1 VSTVRVSA
9 RDPGRGSG
17 RGLRSRLVVGYVL
30 VTVATALITA
40 GTAIVAIIVVIGAR
54 PTRASTLAR
63 QLFDYLPVHSL
74 SDTGLLWLLAAAM
87 VGLLAISVG
96 AGLLAAN
103 RVLRPVRTLAAAAE
117 RVAAG
122 DLDVRLAASGND
134 ELAQLVTTFNAMTAN
149 LSQSVEELRLL
160 EARARRFAS
169 DVSHELRT
177 PLAAMTAV
185 TDVLSAET
193 ASMSPDA
200 TRAARLVVAET
211 EHLRLLVNDLIEMSR
226 FDAGTAALD
235 VDVVDIATVVAACL
249 ALRGWTDAVHTDVPD
264 GMAAVLDR
272 RRFDIALA
280 NVVGNA
286 VRYGTAPVQVIAAS
300 RHDGV
305 RSWLDVTVTDCGP
318 GLPAEALPHVF
329 ERFYKADAARTRS
342 DGSGLGLAIALENV
356 RLHGGTLQAAN
367 RPQGGAV
374 FTMRLPMHASPIADR
389 PADRASTVG

>member
-1 VSTVRVSA
+1 VSG
-9 RDPGRGSG
+9 PRGSG
-17 RGLRSRLVVGYVL
+17 RGLQSRLVIGYVL
-30 VTVATALITA
+30 VTLATALITA
-40 GTAIVAIIVVIGAR
+40 GTAIVAFVVVIGAR
-54 PTRASTLAR
+54 PVRASTLAR
-63 QLFDYLPVHSL
+63 QMFDYLPVRSL
-74 SDTGLLWLLAAAM
+74 SDRGLLWLLAAAV
-87 VGLLAISVG
+87 VGLLVISVG
-96 AGLLAAN
+96 AGMVAAK
-103 RVLRPVRTLAAAAE
+103 RVLQPVRTLALAAE
-117 RVAAG
+117 RVAGG
-122 DLDVRLAASGND
+122 DLDVRLTPSGSD

-149 LSQSVEELRLL
+149 LGRSVEELRRL

-193 ASMSPDA
+193 VSMSPDA

-211 EHLRLLVNDLIEMSR
+211 EHLRVLVNDLIEMSR

-235 VDVVDIATVVAACL
+235 VDVIDIATVVGACL
-249 ALRGWTDAVHTDVPD
+249 ALRGWTDAVQTNVPE

-272 RRFDIALA
+272 RRFDVALA

-286 VRYGTAPVQVIAAS
+286 VRYGAPPVKVTAAS
-300 RHDGV
+300 RNDGA

-318 GLPAEALPHVF
+318 GLPADALPHVF

-367 RPQGGAV
+367 RPEGGAV
-374 FTMRLPMHASPIADR
+374 FTMRLPMHASDIP
-389 PADRASTVG
+389 DRAASSTSTVG

>member
-1 VSTVRVSA
+1 MST
-9 RDPGRGSG
+9 SG
-17 RGLRSRLVVGYVL
+17 RGLRSRLVVGYVW

-40 GTAIVAIIVVIGAR
+40 STAVVGMIVVIGTRPAR
-54 PTRASTLAR
+54 ATRLAGD
-63 QLFDYLPVHSL
+63 LFNYVPRPSL
-74 SDTGLLWLLAAAM
+74 SDRGLLWLLIAAI

-96 AGLLAAN
+96 AGLLAAK
-103 RVLRPVRTLAAAAE
+103 RVLQPVRTLASAAE

-122 DLDVRLAASGND
+122 DLGVRLEPSGDD
-134 ELAQLVTTFNAMTAN
+134 ELAQLVTTFNGMTAN
-149 LSQSVEELRLL
+149 LGKSVEELRRL

-193 ASMSPDA
+193 AGMSPDA
-200 TRAARLVVAET
+200 ARAARLVITET

-235 VDVVDIATVVAACL
+235 VDVLDIEAVVSACL
-249 ALRGWTDAVHTDVPD
+249 ALRGWTDVVATEVPE

-286 VRYGTAPVQVIAAS
+286 VRYGAPPVHVTAAA
-300 RHDGV
+300 RRDGA

-318 GLPAEALPHVF
+318 GLPPEALSHVF

-356 RLHGGTLQAAN
+356 RLHGGTLEAAN
-367 RPQGGAV
+367 RPEGGAE
-374 FTMRLPMHASPIADR
+374 FTLRLPMHAAPVPDR
-389 PADRASTVG
+389 PASNASTVS

>member
-1 VSTVRVSA
+1 MST
-9 RDPGRGSG
+9 SG
-17 RGLRSRLVVGYVL
+17 RGLRSRLVVGYVW

-40 GTAIVAIIVVIGAR
+40 GTAVVGMIVVIGTRPAR
-54 PTRASTLAR
+54 ATRLAGD
-63 QLFDYLPVHSL
+63 LFNYVPRPSL
-74 SDTGLLWLLAAAM
+74 SDRGLLWLLIAAI

-96 AGLLAAN
+96 AGLLAAK
-103 RVLRPVRTLAAAAE
+103 RVLQPVRTLASAAE

-122 DLDVRLAASGND
+122 DLGVRLEPSGDD
-134 ELAQLVTTFNAMTAN
+134 ELAQLVTTFNGMTAN
-149 LSQSVEELRLL
+149 LGKSVEELRRL

-193 ASMSPDA
+193 AGMSPDA
-200 TRAARLVVAET
+200 ARAAQLVITET

-235 VDVVDIATVVAACL
+235 VDVLDIEAVVSACL
-249 ALRGWTDAVHTDVPD
+249 ALRGWTDVVATEVPE

-286 VRYGTAPVQVIAAS
+286 VRYGAPPVHVTAAA
-300 RHDGV
+300 RRDGA

-318 GLPAEALPHVF
+318 GLPPEALSHVF

-356 RLHGGTLQAAN
+356 RLHGGTLEAAN
-367 RPQGGAV
+367 RPEGGAE
-374 FTMRLPMHASPIADR
+374 FTLRLPMHAAPVPDR
-389 PADRASTVG
+389 PASNASTVS

>member
-1 VSTVRVSA
+1 VSA
-9 RDPGRGSG
+9 LGGSG
-17 RGLRSRLVVGYVL
+17 RGLRSRLVVGYVW
-30 VTVATALITA
+30 VTVATALITG
-40 GTAIVAIIVVIGAR
+40 GTAVVAMVVIIGAR
-54 PTRASTLAR
+54 PVRASNLAR
-63 QLFDYLPVHSL
+63 QTFDYLPVHSL
-74 SDTGLLWLLAAAM
+74 SDTGLLWLLVFATI
-87 VGLLAISVG
+87 GLLAISVG
-96 AGLLAAN
+96 AGLLAAK

-122 DLDVRLAASGND
+122 DLDVRLEPSGDD
-134 ELAQLVTTFNAMTAN
+134 ELAQLATTFNGMTAN
-149 LSQSVEELRLL
+149 LGQSVEELRRL

-193 ASMSPDA
+193 AGMSPNA
-200 TRAARLVVAET
+200 ARAARLVVTET

-235 VDVVDIATVVAACL
+235 VDVLDIATVVSACL
-249 ALRGWTDAVHTDVPD
+249 ALRGWTDTVQTDVPE

-286 VRYGTAPVQVIAAS
+286 VRYGAPPVHVTAVS
-300 RHDGV
+300 RQDGA

-318 GLPAEALPHVF
+318 GLPPEALSHVF

-356 RLHGGTLQAAN
+356 RLHGGTLEAAN
-367 RPQGGAV
+367 RPEGGAV
-374 FTMRLPMHASPIADR
+374 FTLRLPMHASPVPDR
-389 PADRASTVG
+389 PTSNTSTVG

>member
-1 VSTVRVSA
+1 VSA
-9 RDPGRGSG
+9 LGGSG
-17 RGLRSRLVVGYVL
+17 RGLRSRLVVGYVW

-40 GTAIVAIIVVIGAR
+40 GTAVIGMIVVIGTRPAR
-54 PTRASTLAR
+54 ATRLAGE
-63 QLFDYLPVHSL
+63 LFNYVPVPSL
-74 SDTGLLWLLAAAM
+74 SDSGLLWLLVVAI

-96 AGLLAAN
+96 AGLLAAK

-122 DLDVRLAASGND
+122 DLDVRLEPTGDD
-134 ELAQLVTTFNAMTAN
+134 ELAQLATTFNGMTAN
-149 LSQSVEELRLL
+149 LGQSVEELRRL

-193 ASMSPDA
+193 AGMSPDA
-200 TRAARLVVAET
+200 ARAARLVVTET

-235 VDVVDIATVVAACL
+235 VDVLDIATVVSACL
-249 ALRGWTDAVHTDVPD
+249 ALRGWTDTVQTDVPE

-286 VRYGTAPVQVIAAS
+286 VRYGAPPVHVTAAA
-300 RHDGV
+300 RRDGA

-318 GLPAEALPHVF
+318 GLPPEALSHVF

-356 RLHGGTLQAAN
+356 RLHGGTLEAAN
-367 RPQGGAV
+367 RPEGGAE
-374 FTMRLPMHASPIADR
+374 FTIRLPMHASPVPDR
-389 PADRASTVG
+389 PASNASTVS

>member
-1 VSTVRVSA
+1 MST
-9 RDPGRGSG
+9 SG
-17 RGLRSRLVVGYVL
+17 RGLRSRLVVGYVW

-40 GTAIVAIIVVIGAR
+40 GTAVVGMIVVIGTRPAR
-54 PTRASTLAR
+54 ATRLAGD
-63 QLFDYLPVHSL
+63 LFNYVPRPSL
-74 SDTGLLWLLAAAM
+74 SDRGLLWLLIAAI

-96 AGLLAAN
+96 AGLLAAK
-103 RVLRPVRTLAAAAE
+103 RVLQPVRTLASAAE

-122 DLDVRLAASGND
+122 DLGVRLEPSGDD
-134 ELAQLVTTFNAMTAN
+134 ELAQLVTTFNGMTAN
-149 LSQSVEELRLL
+149 LGKSVEELRRL

-193 ASMSPDA
+193 AGMSPDA
-200 TRAARLVVAET
+200 ARAARLVITET

-235 VDVVDIATVVAACL
+235 VDVLDIEAVVSACL
-249 ALRGWTDAVHTDVPD
+249 ALRGWTDVVATEVPE

-286 VRYGTAPVQVIAAS
+286 VRYGAPPVHVTAAA
-300 RHDGV
+300 RRDGA

-318 GLPAEALPHVF
+318 GLPPEALSHVF

-356 RLHGGTLQAAN
+356 RLHGGTLEAAN
-367 RPQGGAV
+367 RPEGGAE
-374 FTMRLPMHASPIADR
+374 FTLRLPMHAAPVPDR
-389 PADRASTVG
+389 PASNASTVS

>member
-1 VSTVRVSA
+1 VSISGRNSA
-9 RDPGRGSG
+9 RSPG
-17 RGLRSRLVVGYVL
+17 RGLRSRLVVGYVW
-30 VTVATALITA
+30 VTVATALITG
-40 GTAIVAIIVVIGAR
+40 GTAVIAMVVVIGAR
-54 PTRASTLAR
+54 PVRASNLAR
-63 QLFDYLPVHSL
+63 QMFDYLPVHSL
-74 SDTGLLWLLAAAM
+74 SDTGLLWLLAFATI
-87 VGLLAISVG
+87 GLLAISVG
-96 AGLLAAN
+96 AGLLAAR
-103 RVLRPVRTLAAAAE
+103 RVLRPVRTLASAAE

-122 DLDVRLAASGND
+122 DLGVRLEPSGDD
-134 ELAQLVTTFNAMTAN
+134 ELAQLVTTFNGMTAN
-149 LSQSVEELRLL
+149 LGKSVEELRRL
-160 EARARRFAS
+160 EARSRRFAS

-193 ASMSPDA
+193 AGMSPDA
-200 TRAARLVVAET
+200 ARAARLVVTET

-235 VDVVDIATVVAACL
+235 VDVLDIATVVSACL
-249 ALRGWTDAVHTDVPD
+249 AMRGWTDVVETEVPE

-286 VRYGTAPVQVIAAS
+286 VRYGAAPVHVTAAS
-300 RHDGV
+300 RNDGA

-318 GLPAEALPHVF
+318 GLPPDALPHVF

-356 RLHGGTLQAAN
+356 RLHGGTLEAAN
-367 RPQGGAV
+367 RPQGGAE
-374 FTMRLPMHASPIADR
+374 FTLRLPMHASPLPDR
-389 PADRASTVG
+389 PTSRTFTAG

>member
-1 VSTVRVSA
+1 VSA
-9 RDPGRGSG
+9 LGGTGRSAG
-17 RGLRSRLVVGYVL
+17 RGLRSRLVVGYVW
-30 VTVATALITA
+30 VTVATALITG
-40 GTAIVAIIVVIGAR
+40 GTAVVAMVVIIGAR
-54 PTRASTLAR
+54 PVRASNLAR
-63 QLFDYLPVHSL
+63 QTFNYLPVHSL
-74 SDTGLLWLLAAAM
+74 SDTGLLWLLVFAT

-96 AGLLAAN
+96 AGLLAAK
-103 RVLRPVRTLAAAAE
+103 RVLQPVRTLAAAAE

-122 DLDVRLAASGND
+122 DLDVRLAPSGDD
-134 ELAQLVTTFNAMTAN
+134 ELAQLVTTFNGMTAN
-149 LSQSVEELRLL
+149 LGKSVEELRRL
-160 EARARRFAS
+160 EARSRRFAS

-193 ASMSPDA
+193 AGMSPDA
-200 TRAARLVVAET
+200 ARAARLVVTET

-235 VDVVDIATVVAACL
+235 VDVLDIATVVSACL
-249 ALRGWTDAVHTDVPD
+249 ALRGWTDIVQTEVPE

-286 VRYGTAPVQVIAAS
+286 VRYGAAPVHVIAAS
-300 RHDGV
+300 RNDGA
-305 RSWLDVTVTDCGP
+305 RSWLDVSVTDCGP
-318 GLPAEALPHVF
+318 GLPPDALPHVF

-356 RLHGGTLQAAN
+356 RLHGGTLEAAN
-367 RPQGGAV
+367 RPQGGAE
-374 FTMRLPMHASPIADR
+374 FTLRLPMHASPLSDR
-389 PADRASTVG
+389 PSSSTSTVG

>member
-1 VSTVRVSA
+1 VSGTH
-9 RDPGRGSG
+9 GSG
-17 RGLRSRLVVGYVL
+17 RGLQSRLVIGYVL

-40 GTAIVAIIVVIGAR
+40 GTAIVAFIVVIGAR
-54 PTRASTLAR
+54 PVRASTLAR
-63 QLFDYLPVHSL
+63 QTFDYLPVHSL
-74 SDTGLLWLLAAAM
+74 SDRGLLWLLAVAV
-87 VGLLAISVG
+87 VGLLVISVG
-96 AGLLAAN
+96 AGLVAAK
-103 RVLRPVRTLAAAAE
+103 RVLQPVRTLALAAE
-117 RVAAG
+117 RVAEG
-122 DLDVRLAASGND
+122 DLDVRLTPSGSD

-149 LSQSVEELRLL
+149 LGQSVEELRRLG
-160 EARARRFAS
+160 ARARRFAS

-185 TDVLSAET
+185 TDVLAAET
-193 ASMSPDA
+193 LSMSPDA

-235 VDVVDIATVVAACL
+235 VDVIDIATVVGACL
-249 ALRGWTDAVHTDVPD
+249 ALRGWTDAVHTNVPE

-272 RRFDIALA
+272 RRFDVALA

-286 VRYGTAPVQVIAAS
+286 VRYGEPPVNVTAVS
-300 RHDGV
+300 RNDGA
-305 RSWLDVTVTDCGP
+305 RSWLNVTVTDCGP
-318 GLPAEALPHVF
+318 GLPADALPHVF

-367 RPQGGAV
+367 RPEGGAV
-374 FTMRLPMHASPIADR
+374 FTMRLPMHASPL
-389 PADRASTVG
+389 PDRAASRATTVG

>member
-1 VSTVRVSA
+1 VSIS
-9 RDPGRGSG
+9 GRSSG
-17 RGLRSRLVVGYVL
+17 RGLRSRLVVGYVW

-40 GTAIVAIIVVIGAR
+40 GTAIVAMIVVIGSRPAR
-54 PTRASTLAR
+54 ATRLAGD
-63 QLFDYLPVHSL
+63 LFNYVPRPSL
-74 SDTGLLWLLAAAM
+74 SDNGLIWLLFAAI

-96 AGLLAAN
+96 AGLLAAK
-103 RVLRPVRTLAAAAE
+103 RVLQPVRTLASAAE

-122 DLDVRLAASGND
+122 DLDVRLEPSGDD
-134 ELAQLVTTFNAMTAN
+134 ELAQLVTTFNGMTAN
-149 LSQSVEELRLL
+149 LGRSVEELRRL
-160 EARARRFAS
+160 EARSRRFAS

-193 ASMSPDA
+193 AGMSPDA
-200 TRAARLVVAET
+200 ARAARLVVTET

-235 VDVVDIATVVAACL
+235 VDVLDIATVVSACL
-249 ALRGWTDAVHTDVPD
+249 ALRGWTDIVHTEVPE

-286 VRYGTAPVQVIAAS
+286 VRYGAAPVHVTAAS
-300 RHDGV
+300 RNDGA

-318 GLPAEALPHVF
+318 GLPPDALPHVF

-356 RLHGGTLQAAN
+356 RLHGGTLEAAN
-367 RPQGGAV
+367 RRQGGAE
-374 FTMRLPMHASPIADR
+374 FTLRLPMRASPLSDR
-389 PADRASTVG
+389 PTSSTSTVG

>member
-1 VSTVRVSA
+1 VSA
-9 RDPGRGSG
+9 VTFSRRATG
-17 RGLRSRLVVGYVL
+17 RGLRSRLVVGYVW
-30 VTVATALITA
+30 VTVATALITG
-40 GTAIVAIIVVIGAR
+40 GTAVIAMVVVIGTRPAR
-54 PTRASTLAR
+54 ATRLAGD
-63 QLFDYLPVHSL
+63 LFNYVPVPSL
-74 SDTGLLWLLAAAM
+74 SDSGLLWLLFAAI

-96 AGLLAAN
+96 AGLLAAK
-103 RVLRPVRTLAAAAE
+103 RVLEPVRTLASAAE

-122 DLDVRLAASGND
+122 DLDVRLEPSGDD
-134 ELAQLVTTFNAMTAN
+134 ELAQLVTTFNGMTAN
-149 LSQSVEELRLL
+149 LGRSVEELRRL

-193 ASMSPDA
+193 AGMSPDA
-200 TRAARLVVAET
+200 ARAARLVVTET

-235 VDVVDIATVVAACL
+235 VDVLDIATVVSACL
-249 ALRGWTDAVHTDVPD
+249 ALRGWTDVVQTEVPE

-286 VRYGTAPVQVIAAS
+286 VRYGAAPVHVTAAS
-300 RHDGV
+300 RNDGA

-318 GLPAEALPHVF
+318 GLPPDALLHVF

-356 RLHGGTLQAAN
+356 RLHGGTIEAAN
-367 RPQGGAV
+367 RPQGGAE
-374 FTMRLPMHASPIADR
+374 FTLRLPMHASPLPDR
-389 PADRASTVG
+389 STGSPSAVG

>member
-1 VSTVRVSA
+1 VNALGGT
-9 RDPGRGSG
+9 G
-17 RGLRSRLVVGYVL
+17 RGLRSRLVVGYVW
-30 VTVATALITA
+30 VTIATALITA
-40 GTAIVAIIVVIGAR
+40 GTAIVAMIVVIGTRPAR
-54 PTRASTLAR
+54 ATRLAGN
-63 QLFDYLPVHSL
+63 LFNYVPKPSL
-74 SDTGLLWLLAAAM
+74 SDSGLIWLLVAAI

-96 AGLLAAN
+96 AGLLAAK
-103 RVLRPVRTLAAAAE
+103 RVLQPVRTLASAAE

-122 DLDVRLAASGND
+122 DLDVRLEPSGDD
-134 ELAQLVTTFNAMTAN
+134 ELAQLVTTFNGMTAN
-149 LSQSVEELRLL
+149 LGASVQELRRL
-160 EARARRFAS
+160 EARSRRFAS

-193 ASMSPDA
+193 AGMSPNA
-200 TRAARLVVAET
+200 ARAARLVVTET

-235 VDVVDIATVVAACL
+235 VDVLDIATVINACL
-249 ALRGWTDAVHTDVPD
+249 ALRGWTGTVHTEVPE

-286 VRYGTAPVQVIAAS
+286 VRYGAPPVHVTAAS
-300 RHDGV
+300 RNDGA
-305 RSWLDVTVTDCGP
+305 RNWLDVTVTDCGP
-318 GLPAEALPHVF
+318 GLPPDALPHVF

-356 RLHGGTLQAAN
+356 RLHGGTLEAAN
-367 RPQGGAV
+367 RPQRGAE
-374 FTMRLPMHASPIADR
+374 FTLRLPMHASPLSDR
-389 PADRASTVG
+389 PTSSTSTVG

>member
-1 VSTVRVSA
+1 M
-9 RDPGRGSG
+9 
-17 RGLRSRLVVGYVL
+17 L
-30 VTVATALITA
+30 
-40 GTAIVAIIVVIGAR
+40 
-54 PTRASTLAR
+54 
-63 QLFDYLPVHSL
+63 Q
-74 SDTGLLWLLAAAM
+74 
-87 VGLLAISVG
+87 
-96 AGLLAAN
+96 
-103 RVLRPVRTLAAAAE
+103 PVRTLAAAAE

-122 DLDVRLAASGND
+122 DLDVRLAPTGDD
-134 ELAQLVTTFNAMTAN
+134 ELAQLATTFNGMTAN
-149 LSQSVEELRLL
+149 LGRSVEELRRL

-193 ASMSPDA
+193 AGMSPDA
-200 TRAARLVVAET
+200 ARAARLVVTET

-235 VDVVDIATVVAACL
+235 VDVLDIGTVVDACL
-249 ALRGWTDAVHTDVPD
+249 AMRGWTDTVHTDVPE
-264 GMAAVLDR
+264 GMSAALDR

-286 VRYGTAPVQVIAAS
+286 VRYGAAPVDVTAAS
-300 RHDGV
+300 RQDGV

-318 GLPAEALPHVF
+318 GLPPDALPHVF

-356 RLHGGTLQAAN
+356 RLHGGTLEAAN

-374 FTMRLPMHASPIADR
+374 FTMRLPMHAAPVPTGRRVARPR
-389 PADRASTVG
+389 PADSDRLRGAAWRRAGPTPQCRRRMWSARAASRLADLAVEVRAIGRRQLQMPGEGVQQGDVRLRVVADLPVVLLDLHVVEQPAGLDVGRVVRQLTWSWPGHI

>member
-1 VSTVRVSA
+1 MW
-9 RDPGRGSG
+9 
-17 RGLRSRLVVGYVL
+17 

-40 GTAIVAIIVVIGAR
+40 GTALVAMIVVIGAR

-63 QLFDYLPVHSL
+63 ETFDFLPVHSL
-74 SDTGLLWLLAAAM
+74 SDTGLLWLLAIAI

-96 AGLLAAN
+96 AGLLAAK
-103 RVLRPVRTLAAAAE
+103 RVLQPVRTLADAAE

-122 DLDVRLAASGND
+122 DLDVRLTPSGDD
-134 ELAQLVTTFNAMTAN
+134 ELAQLVTTFNGMTAN
-149 LSQSVEELRLL
+149 LGQSVEELRRL

-193 ASMSPDA
+193 AGMSPDA
-200 TRAARLVVAET
+200 ARAARLVVTET

-235 VDVVDIATVVAACL
+235 VDVFDIATVVGGCL
-249 ALRGWTDAVHTDVPD
+249 ALRGWTDAVNTHVPE

-286 VRYGTAPVQVIAAS
+286 VRYGTPPVDVTAAS
-300 RHDGV
+300 RHDGA
-305 RSWLDVTVTDCGP
+305 RNWLDVTVTDCGP
-318 GLPAEALPHVF
+318 GLPADALPHVF
-329 ERFYKADAARTRS
+329 GRFYKADAARTRS

-356 RLHGGTLQAAN
+356 RLHGGTLEAAN
-367 RPQGGAV
+367 RPRGGAV
-374 FTMRLPMHASPIADR
+374 FTMRLPMHASPIPDR
-389 PADRASTVG
+389 PSSRASTVG

>member
-1 VSTVRVSA
+1 MST
-9 RDPGRGSG
+9 SG
-17 RGLRSRLVVGYVL
+17 RGLRSRLVVGYVW

-40 GTAIVAIIVVIGAR
+40 GTAVVGMIVVIGTRPAR
-54 PTRASTLAR
+54 ATRLAGD
-63 QLFDYLPVHSL
+63 LFNYVPRPSL
-74 SDTGLLWLLAAAM
+74 SDSGLLWLLVAAI

-96 AGLLAAN
+96 AGLLAAK
-103 RVLRPVRTLAAAAE
+103 RVLQPVRTLASAAE

-122 DLDVRLAASGND
+122 DLGVRLEPSGDD
-134 ELAQLVTTFNAMTAN
+134 ELAQLVTTFNGMTAN
-149 LSQSVEELRLL
+149 LGKSVEELRRL

-193 ASMSPDA
+193 AGMSPDA
-200 TRAARLVVAET
+200 ARAAQLVITET

-235 VDVVDIATVVAACL
+235 VDVLDIATVVSACL
-249 ALRGWTDAVHTDVPD
+249 ALRGWTDVVATEVPE

-286 VRYGTAPVQVIAAS
+286 VRYGAPPVHVTAAA
-300 RHDGV
+300 RRDGA

-318 GLPAEALPHVF
+318 GLPPDALSHVF

-356 RLHGGTLQAAN
+356 RLHGGTLEAAN
-367 RPQGGAV
+367 RPEGGAE
-374 FTMRLPMHASPIADR
+374 FTLRLPMHASPVSDR
-389 PADRASTVG
+389 PASDASPVS

>member
-1 VSTVRVSA
+1 MST
-9 RDPGRGSG
+9 PG
-17 RGLRSRLVVGYVL
+17 RGLRSRLVVGYVW
-30 VTVATALITA
+30 VTIATALITA
-40 GTAIVAIIVVIGAR
+40 GTAVVGMIVVIGTRPAR
-54 PTRASTLAR
+54 ATRLAGD
-63 QLFDYLPVHSL
+63 LFNYVPRPSL
-74 SDTGLLWLLAAAM
+74 SDSGLLWLLVAAI

-96 AGLLAAN
+96 AGLLAAK
-103 RVLRPVRTLAAAAE
+103 RVLQPVRTLASAAE

-122 DLDVRLAASGND
+122 DLGVRLEPSGDD
-134 ELAQLVTTFNAMTAN
+134 ELAQLVTTFNGMTAN
-149 LSQSVEELRLL
+149 LGKSVEELRRL

-193 ASMSPDA
+193 AGMSPDA
-200 TRAARLVVAET
+200 ARAAQLVITET

-235 VDVVDIATVVAACL
+235 VDVLDIATVVSACL
-249 ALRGWTDAVHTDVPD
+249 ALRGWTDVVATEVPE

-286 VRYGTAPVQVIAAS
+286 VRYGAPPVHVTAAA
-300 RHDGV
+300 RRDGA

-318 GLPAEALPHVF
+318 GLPPDALSHVF

-356 RLHGGTLQAAN
+356 RLHGGTLEAVN
-367 RPQGGAV
+367 RPEGGAE
-374 FTMRLPMHASPIADR
+374 FTLRLPMHAAPVSDR
-389 PADRASTVG
+389 PASNASPVS

>member
-1 VSTVRVSA
+1 VSA
-9 RDPGRGSG
+9 LGGSG
-17 RGLRSRLVVGYVL
+17 RGLRSRLVVGYVW
-30 VTVATALITA
+30 VTIATALITA
-40 GTAIVAIIVVIGAR
+40 GTAVVGMIVVIGTRPAR
-54 PTRASTLAR
+54 ATRLAGD
-63 QLFDYLPVHSL
+63 LFNYVPRPSL
-74 SDTGLLWLLAAAM
+74 SDSGLLWLLVAAI

-96 AGLLAAN
+96 AGLLAAK
-103 RVLRPVRTLAAAAE
+103 RVLQPVRTLASAAE

-122 DLDVRLAASGND
+122 DLGVRLEPSGDD
-134 ELAQLVTTFNAMTAN
+134 ELAQLVTTFNGMTAN
-149 LSQSVEELRLL
+149 LGKSVEELRRL

-193 ASMSPDA
+193 AGMSPDA
-200 TRAARLVVAET
+200 ARAAQLVITET

-235 VDVVDIATVVAACL
+235 VDVLDIATVVSACL
-249 ALRGWTDAVHTDVPD
+249 ALRGWTDVVATEVPE

-286 VRYGTAPVQVIAAS
+286 VRYGAPPVHVTAAA
-300 RHDGV
+300 RRDGA

-318 GLPAEALPHVF
+318 GLPPDALSHVF

-356 RLHGGTLQAAN
+356 RLHGGTLEAVN
-367 RPQGGAV
+367 RPEGGAE
-374 FTMRLPMHASPIADR
+374 FTLRLPMHASPVSDR
-389 PADRASTVG
+389 PASDASPVS

>member
-1 VSTVRVSA
+1 MSA
-9 RDPGRGSG
+9 VGGSG
-17 RGLRSRLVVGYVL
+17 RGLRSRLVVGYVW

-40 GTAIVAIIVVIGAR
+40 GTAIVAMIVVIGAR

-74 SDTGLLWLLAAAM
+74 SDTGLLWLLAAAI

-96 AGLLAAN
+96 AGLLAAK
-103 RVLRPVRTLAAAAE
+103 RVLQPVRTLASAAE

-122 DLDVRLAASGND
+122 DLDVRLAPSGDD

-149 LSQSVEELRLL
+149 LGQSVEELRRL

-193 ASMSPDA
+193 AGMSPNA
-200 TRAARLVVAET
+200 ARAARLVVTET

-235 VDVVDIATVVAACL
+235 VDVLDIATVVGACL

-286 VRYGTAPVQVIAAS
+286 VRYGARAGARHRRVPPRRRPELARRHRHRLRSRVAA
-300 RHDGV
+300 D
-305 RSWLDVTVTDCGP
+305 
-318 GLPAEALPHVF
+318 ALPHVF

-356 RLHGGTLQAAN
+356 RLHGGTLEAAN
-367 RPQGGAV
+367 RPEGGAV
-374 FTMRLPMHASPIADR
+374 FTMRLPMHASPIPDR
-389 PADRASTVG
+389 PASRASTVG

>member
-1 VSTVRVSA
+1 MSA
-9 RDPGRGSG
+9 LGGTGRSSG
-17 RGLRSRLVVGYVL
+17 RGLRSRLVVGYVW
-30 VTVATALITA
+30 VTVATALITG
-40 GTAIVAIIVVIGAR
+40 GTAVVAMVVVIGAR
-54 PTRASTLAR
+54 PVRASNLAR
-63 QLFDYLPVHSL
+63 QTFDYLPVHSL
-74 SDTGLLWLLAAAM
+74 SDTGLLWLLVFATI
-87 VGLLAISVG
+87 GLLAISVG
-96 AGLLAAN
+96 AGLLAAK
-103 RVLRPVRTLAAAAE
+103 RVLLPVRTLASAAE

-122 DLDVRLAASGND
+122 DLDVRLEPSGDD
-134 ELAQLVTTFNAMTAN
+134 ELAQLVTTFNGMTAN
-149 LSQSVEELRLL
+149 LGKSVEELRRL
-160 EARARRFAS
+160 EARSRRFAS

-193 ASMSPDA
+193 AGMSPDA
-200 TRAARLVVAET
+200 ARAARLVVRET

-235 VDVVDIATVVAACL
+235 VDVLDIATVVSACL
-249 ALRGWTDAVHTDVPD
+249 ALRGWTDMVQTEVPE

-286 VRYGTAPVQVIAAS
+286 VRYGAAPVQVTAAS
-300 RHDGV
+300 RNDGA

-318 GLPAEALPHVF
+318 GLPPGALPHVF

-356 RLHGGTLQAAN
+356 RLHGGTLEAAN
-367 RPQGGAV
+367 RPQGGAE
-374 FTMRLPMHASPIADR
+374 FTLRLPMDASPLSDR
-389 PADRASTVG
+389 PTSSTSRVG

>member
-1 VSTVRVSA
+1 MST
-9 RDPGRGSG
+9 SG
-17 RGLRSRLVVGYVL
+17 RGLRSRLVVGYVW
-30 VTVATALITA
+30 VTIATALITA
-40 GTAIVAIIVVIGAR
+40 GTAVVGMIVVIGTRPAR
-54 PTRASTLAR
+54 ATRLAGD
-63 QLFDYLPVHSL
+63 LFNYVPRPSL
-74 SDTGLLWLLAAAM
+74 SDSGLLWLLVAAI

-96 AGLLAAN
+96 AGLLAAK
-103 RVLRPVRTLAAAAE
+103 RVLQPVRTLASAAE

-122 DLDVRLAASGND
+122 DLGVRLEPSGDD
-134 ELAQLVTTFNAMTAN
+134 ELAQLVTTFNGMTAN
-149 LSQSVEELRLL
+149 LGKSVEELRRL

-193 ASMSPDA
+193 AGMSPDA
-200 TRAARLVVAET
+200 ARAAQLVITET

-235 VDVVDIATVVAACL
+235 VDVLDIATVVSACL
-249 ALRGWTDAVHTDVPD
+249 ALRGWTDVVATEVPE

-286 VRYGTAPVQVIAAS
+286 VRYGAPPVHVTAAA
-300 RHDGV
+300 RRDGA

-318 GLPAEALPHVF
+318 GLPPDALSHVF

-356 RLHGGTLQAAN
+356 RLHGGTLEAVN
-367 RPQGGAV
+367 RPEGGAE
-374 FTMRLPMHASPIADR
+374 FTLRLPMHAAPVSDR
-389 PADRASTVG
+389 PASNASPVS